1 MNPNANRRPNA
12 YGGAIVGCG
21 KSNMTSVAE
30 SMPES
35 RSAEDILEEILDFKK
50 KGNEKY
56 SEVTKLTKLIGSG
69 TAAVEGDS
77 GRTMS
82 LKQEIDANQKEAI
95 KFYSMGIDV
104 KTLFA
109 ESAFAEGQ
117 EMVQKMQVIKSQ
129 IFLNRSIVFQ
139 QRSKLQKALHDCKSA
154 IQYDEENIKAYY
166 RAAKVLMAL
175 DRFDEA
181 LNYTKK
187 GIKSNGTDLKAL
199 PVEKQ
204 KLIRPLVKLRKEI
217 VNSGKNLKKNG
228 NSNNNKSNKKKNPL
242 LGKLHKLST
251 AEESAKYNASSE
263 SKMLRKIKEL
273 ANKHSSSRSGTD
285 AMVERTFAALMDPK
299 EFQRRIYPGLELPE
313 GSDAPKDLKELLN
326 DKRYQQPLEEVMPKV
341 LDKAETVLRNV
352 KRKGAAVGDI
362 MDLETENILRPQI
375 LMEAF
380 AREIAGVVNRT
391 LASVAKH
398 YAMLAAEV
406 ASPDDER
413 ATYDL
418 IPESAL
424 STWNDVEQGFC
435 VIDNFINEIDN
446 EYDDSVDEA
455 KIEWSKVV
463 QNDLK
468 RLYSS
473 KKLKPYVYDNYGR
486 PVNKAE
492 DAGAEAESA
501 VAARPMPAVAW
512 LKPDDRLKKKYPAL
526 FEVCESLQSLAF
538 ELNKKSEE
546 NLELVDPTDDQ
557 FLVTY
562 LPVGCQMA
570 PRYDG
575 QNANIQNGI
584 VTTATYFPYD
594 MSSDVY
600 MGLALTNGREIKVEV
615 KTERVILHRSLKVM
629 NRISK
634 VSKQVSKTNVDE
646 ETNYLLDS
654 ECDGL
659 FYISYFFSSKK
670 GGDKLREFMKTKGV

>member
-1 MNPNANRRPNA
+1 
-12 YGGAIVGCG
+12 
-21 KSNMTSVAE
+21 
-30 SMPES
+30 
-35 RSAEDILEEILDFKK
+35 
-50 KGNEKY
+50 
-56 SEVTKLTKLIGSG
+56 
-69 TAAVEGDS
+69 
-77 GRTMS
+77 
-82 LKQEIDANQKEAI
+82 
-95 KFYSMGIDV
+95 
-104 KTLFA
+104 
-109 ESAFAEGQ
+109 
-117 EMVQKMQVIKSQ
+117 
-129 IFLNRSIVFQ
+129 
-139 QRSKLQKALHDCKSA
+139 
-154 IQYDEENIKAYY
+154 
-166 RAAKVLMAL
+166 
-175 DRFDEA
+175 
-181 LNYTKK
+181 
-187 GIKSNGTDLKAL
+187 
-199 PVEKQ
+199 
-204 KLIRPLVKLRKEI
+204 
-217 VNSGKNLKKNG
+217 
-228 NSNNNKSNKKKNPL
+228 
-242 LGKLHKLST
+242 
-251 AEESAKYNASSE
+251 
-263 SKMLRKIKEL
+263 MLRKIKEL

-326 DKRYQQPLEEVMPKV
+326 DERYQQPLEEVMPKV

-424 STWNDVEQGFC
+424 STWNDVERGFC

-455 KIEWSKVV
+455 KVEWSKVV

-486 PVNKAE
+486 PVNKTE
-492 DAGAEAESA
+492 DAGAEAGSA
-501 VAARPMPAVAW
+501 GAAKPMPAVAW
-512 LKPDDRLKKKYPAL
+512 LKPDDPFKKKYPAL

-634 VSKQVSKTNVDE
+634 VSKQIPKTNVDE
-646 ETNYLLDS
+646 ETNYLIDS